1 MKTCFLKRNFLNL
14 KFKFISPNVDGE
26 MVKRQLNLYF
36 SESNHDKASLTGKSQ
51 NVQICNKILYKQ
63 TERGHFPGKCHQS
76 KGRFYK
82 KGFKTYVSKSFLNG
96 PTYNMGLPLPL
107 NKTGLTFSPV

>member
-1 MKTCFLKRNFLNL
+1 MKTCFLKRNFL

-51 NVQICNKILYKQ
+51 NVQICKSYTNRLREDIFRENAIKVREGFI
-63 TERGHFPGKCHQS
+63 
-76 KGRFYK
+76 K
-82 KGFKTYVSKSFLNG
+82 KRV
-96 PTYNMGLPLPL
+96 
-107 NKTGLTFSPV
+107 